1 MFSNCFRSFQICS
14 CEALKYHQHIK
25 NGYTCQSSYP
35 GTTRIKAMACIAAI
49 DDVEGYLYEIPDY
62 EDSQML
68 DYEIS
73 SMGASPLISVLHLA
87 KKQPS
92 SKIRSNSQKEVLSTL
107 SSELDTIITRLKTIQ
122 ARIEKGS
129 GTIPYADIEKS
140 IQGLKKL
147 EHTMRPGIQQILSA
161 MRQGRLSKPI
171 HASEIMKVIATEKS
185 PTTEVPTT
193 QAPVYKK
200 KVQATEV
207 PDNEDKPQATEAPV
221 YEMKPKPTEVVIY
234 ELKSLITDAPVP
246 EMQQHE
252 TEVPIYAL
260 LPPSTEAPVEKVHKI
275 GKKPIYHEEV
285 FESESMKEMYEK
297 NPYQSRWTWKTSSLT
312 K

>member
-1 MFSNCFRSFQICS
+1 MVQ
-14 CEALKYHQHIK
+14 EQDPLTH
-25 NGYTCQSSYP
+25 
-35 GTTRIKAMACIAAI
+35 AI
-49 DDVEGYLYEIPDY
+49 DDDVEGFLYEIPDY

-92 SKIRSNSQKEVLSTL
+92 SKIRSNSQKETLSTL
-107 SSELDTIITRLKTIQ
+107 SSELDSIIIRLKTIQ
-122 ARIEKGS
+122 ARLEKGS

-147 EHTMRPGIQQILSA
+147 ERTMRPGIQQILSA

-171 HASEIMKVIATEKS
+171 HASEIMKVVATQKP

-207 PDNEDKPQATEAPV
+207 PVHEEKPEVTEAPV

-246 EMQQHE
+246 EMQHHE

-275 GKKPIYHEEV
+275 GKKPVYHEEV